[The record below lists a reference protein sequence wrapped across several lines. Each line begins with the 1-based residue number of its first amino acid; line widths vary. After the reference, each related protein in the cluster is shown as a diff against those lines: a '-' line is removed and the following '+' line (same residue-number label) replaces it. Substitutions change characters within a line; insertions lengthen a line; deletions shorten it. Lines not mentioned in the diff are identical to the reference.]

1 MKVCSSIREVPEGFF
16 LADCAVSG
24 GTMTDYIRY
33 LMDASGGKLCVVLE
47 SVYMDF
53 QLPCPGGRGDPVSP
67 EELGKLR
74 QDLPCYYSE
83 DLCTN
88 YFTFCR
94 DREPHAVLFDSLQS
108 LRKKYAAL
116 EQGGVPMVLIEDPEL
131 RQNIPPG
138 AVPDYIQEIKS
149 TPPYGGV
156 PKTHNE
162 RNQ

>member
-1 MKVCSSIREVPEGFF
+1 MSMKVCSSIQEVPEGFF

-24 GTMTDYIRY
+24 GTMADYIRY
-33 LMDASGGKLCVVLE
+33 LMEASGGKLCVVLE
-47 SVYMDF
+47 PVHMDF
-53 QLPCPGGRGDPVSP
+53 RLPCPGGLGDSVSS

-94 DREPHAVLFDSLQS
+94 DGAPHAVLFDSLQS

-116 EQGGVPMVLIEDPEL
+116 QRGGVPMVLIEEPEL
-131 RQNIPPG
+131 R
-138 AVPDYIQEIKS
+138 QEIKS